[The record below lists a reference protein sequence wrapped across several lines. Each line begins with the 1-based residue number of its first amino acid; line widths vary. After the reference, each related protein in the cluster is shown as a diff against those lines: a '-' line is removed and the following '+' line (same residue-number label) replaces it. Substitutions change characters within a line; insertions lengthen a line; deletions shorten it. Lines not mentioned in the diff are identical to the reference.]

1 LTVDVVDNDMG
12 ESEVKLDI
20 QPNKKSDK
28 TKPEA
33 ATAE

>member
-1 LTVDVVDNDMG
+1 VDVLDNEKG
-12 ESEVKLDI
+12 EPEVKLDI
-20 QPNKKSDK
+20 QPTKKSDK

>member
-1 LTVDVVDNDMG
+1 VDVVDNDKG
-12 ESEVKLDI
+12 EPEVKRDV
-20 QPNKKSDK
+20 QPAKKSDK